1 MADDKHLATLRAYYK
16 GTGAFP
22 SMPRLCEV
30 LGLAS
35 TSSVFAL
42 VGRLSKAGFLK
53 RVDGRIVPT
62 KLFFARPLLGSVRAG
77 HPQPADQAEPEV
89 LTLDDYLIDDP
100 NRTSLH
106 KVRGDSM
113 RDAGILEGDLVVVE
127 HNAPAAPGDIVV
139 AVVDGE
145 MTVKTLRRTSEGR
158 FYLEAA
164 NPAYPEIH
172 PKTSLEVLGVVVS
185 VCRRM
190 RR

>member
-1 MADDKHLATLRAYYK
+1 MADDKHLATLRDYHK
-16 GTGAFP
+16 RVGAFP
-22 SMPRLCEV
+22 SMPRLCDV

-42 VGRLSKAGFLK
+42 IGRLTSAGYVE
-53 RVDGRIVPT
+53 RVDGRVVPT
-62 KLFFARPLLGSVRAG
+62 KKFFARPLLGSVRAG
-77 HPQPADQAEPEV
+77 QPQPADQSEPEV
-89 LTLDDYLIDDP
+89 LTLDDYLIDQP

-106 KVRGDSM
+106 RVRGDSM
-113 RDAGILEGDLVVVE
+113 SGLGIFEGDLVAVE
-127 HNAPAAPGDIVV
+127 HNAPSAPGDVVV

-145 MTVKTLRRTSEGR
+145 LTVKTLRRDDVGK
-158 FYLEAA
+158 FFLEAA
-164 NPAYPEIH
+164 NPAYEPIR